1 MTNPQE
7 SPEPAAPQPSHPG
20 ESYPPHAG
28 QPYAGGEYGG
38 AQQYGGQGD
47 GGQQYAEQQH
57 GGQPG
62 YGYPPPGYPP
72 AGYQQPGYQQPGY
85 QQPGYPPPGYP
96 PPGYPPA
103 GYPQG
108 GYGYPVPGMGDPTD
122 VVGARVGQYLLDGVL
137 VLVPL
142 LGLLFGL
149 GVVAD
154 GNSDLGTAAGL
165 LVFLVAFG
173 LSWGVFAWWPSTHG
187 GQTPAMGWLNL
198 RIVTAQGGPPSIGAL
213 SVRWLLLAVDG
224 SFAGLVGFIIM
235 MTTARHQR
243 LGDLAAGTY
252 VVRAS

>member
-38 AQQYGGQGD
+38 GPQYGAPQYGDPQQYA
-47 GGQQYAEQQH
+47 GQQYA
-57 GGQPG
+57 GQPG
-62 YGYPPPGYPP
+62 YGYPPPGYPR
-72 AGYQQPGYQQPGY
+72 AGY

-96 PPGYPPA
+96 PA
-103 GYPQG
+103 GYPSG
-108 GYGYPVPGMGDPTD
+108 GYGYPAVGVGDPTD

-149 GVVAD
+149 GVLAS
-154 GNSDLGTAAGL
+154 GSSDLGTAAGL

-173 LSWGVFAWWPSTHG
+173 LSWGVHAWWPSTHG
-187 GQTPAMGWLNL
+187 GQTPAMGWLSL
-198 RIVTAQGGPPSIGAL
+198 RIVTAQGGVPGIGAL

-224 SFAGLVGFIIM
+224 SFLGLVGFIIM
-235 MTTARHQR
+235 MSTARHQR

-252 VVRAS
+252 VVRAG